1 MAADLTRLA
10 DDDASAVIDEEVIA
24 DRRAG
29 VDVDAGPRM
38 GPLGHHPGNE
48 RHFEAV
54 EKVRQPV
61 DRDRLE
67 PGIAKDY
74 LVERPHGRVAVVGRL
89 DIRGENAAQIG
100 DLPEKLHR
108 LRLPE
113 GVEIGS
119 VDTFLDDIRDG
130 RQLGAVDGCL
140 GPGRHAVAQGPADL
154 RRQLVVET
162 VDEVADMVGDVAE
175 VEVLAPPVARVEDLL
190 EVLTGSDDR
199 LVLRQRAVPE
209 VLDRGDVL
217 IRLHDPPGELR
228 ELFLD
233 AKVGSHGT
241 RS

>member
-1 MAADLTRLA
+1 MTADLARLA
-10 DDDASAVIDEEVIA
+10 DDDASAVIDEEVIP

-29 VDVDAGPRM
+29 VDVDAGSRM

-48 RHFEAV
+48 RHVEAV
-54 EKVRQPV
+54 ENVRQTV

-67 PGIAKDY
+67 PGIAEDH
-74 LVERPHGRVAVVGRL
+74 LVERPHGRIAVVRRL
-89 DIRGENAAQIG
+89 DIRGEHASQVG
-100 DLPEKLHR
+100 DLPEKLNR

-113 GVEIGS
+113 RLEVGG
-119 VDTFLDDIRDG
+119 VDTFLDDIRDE
-130 RQLGAVDGCL
+130 RQLAAMDGRL
-140 GPGRHAVAQGPADL
+140 GPRRHAVAQGPADL

-162 VDEVADMVGDVAE
+162 VDEVTDMVGDVAE
-175 VEVLAPPVARVEDLL
+175 MEIFAPPVAWIEDLF
-190 EVLTGSDDR
+190 EVLAGGDDR

-209 VLDRGDVL
+209 VLDRGNVL

-233 AKVGSHGT
+233 TDVGGHGT